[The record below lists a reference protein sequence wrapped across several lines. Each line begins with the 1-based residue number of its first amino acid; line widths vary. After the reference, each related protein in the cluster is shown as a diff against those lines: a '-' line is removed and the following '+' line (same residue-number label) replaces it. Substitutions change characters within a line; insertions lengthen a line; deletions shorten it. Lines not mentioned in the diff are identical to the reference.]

1 MKVLKPK
8 EISPQDNDE
17 FVHVSNPKN
26 FHLERHIIE

>member
-17 FVHVSNPKN
+17 FVQVSNPKS